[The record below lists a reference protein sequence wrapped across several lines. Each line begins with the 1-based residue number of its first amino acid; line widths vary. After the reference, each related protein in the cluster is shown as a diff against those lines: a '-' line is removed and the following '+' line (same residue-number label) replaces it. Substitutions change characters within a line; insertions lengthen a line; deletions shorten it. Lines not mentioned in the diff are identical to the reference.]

1 MKDNARLIPSPS
13 IDISFSSLKPMSKYI
28 SLLLPIADI
37 AISTILSSIFLKFS
51 NISFFLFCVSR
62 FDTFVI
68 VASLFIFLDVVIIVA
83 VLNL

>member
-1 MKDNARLIPSPS
+1 
-13 IDISFSSLKPMSKYI
+13 MSKYI

-37 AISTILSSIFLKFS
+37 AISTILSSIFL
-51 NISFFLFCVSR
+51 SFLVCLFPFCVSR
-62 FDTFVI
+62 LDTFVI